1 MKNKVSQINK
11 SIEKWE
17 TDQKRSRSLSEAVSR
32 STIAFKHVNQGIE
45 VLAFAAA
52 IRALGLS
59 NRDLQPRKLSNYIRS
74 GYLQIQII
82 CSIILFQFRGDHG
95 VSRDDLYDAVCE
107 VFPLT
112 TYANF
117 RKVLRTGVD
126 NEIFIRSRAETDS
139 RRTLYSLSDEMLEP
153 ICTYFLSIL
162 SDFGVLYSQ
171 VIEDG
176 LSNNDIYKLLSRITK
191 NTGLKTDKPK

>member
-1 MKNKVSQINK
+1 MNKVVKIKSQA
-11 SIEKWE
+11 
-17 TDQKRSRSLSEAVSR
+17 SLKDAVGNS
-32 STIAFKHVNQGIE
+32 SMNFKTVGQGIDI
-45 VLAFAAA
+45 LAFSAA

-59 NRDLQPRKLSNYIRS
+59 NRDLEPKKLSNYIRS
-74 GYLQIQII
+74 GYLQIQLI
-82 CSIILFQFRGDHG
+82 CAVILFQFKGYSG